1 MKKVCALLCLLMIC
15 QPVLAA
21 DFRNGYFDFNK
32 MDLVT
37 NGEVVY
43 AFDFGTETSPLKSGY
58 IRVTDKFLLDPEVSF
73 GWLRTDGLFAGE
85 RTTILAEQ
93 EKDYVGG
100 RGEGIFRVLL
110 GRGNYQLTFLFK
122 DLGSRSGINLKINF
136 EPYLENWFLPAMR
149 TKVLVADFAAEQG
162 VLEIR
167 ISSAKD
173 PWILNALVITKTD

>member
-58 IRVTDKFLLDPEVSF
+58 IRVTDKFLFDPEVSF

-93 EKDYVGG
+93 EKDYVGE
-100 RGEGIFRVLL
+100 GE
-110 GRGNYQLTFLFK
+110 
-122 DLGSRSGINLKINF
+122 
-136 EPYLENWFLPAMR
+136 
-149 TKVLVADFAAEQG
+149 KVSSEFFWAE
-162 VLEIR
+162 ETT
-167 ISSAKD
+167 
-173 PWILNALVITKTD
+173 N